1 MTISFL
7 VYVTSNFI
15 FSLWAVVHHSLWEGS
30 MRGSRNLSI
39 LLCRIVSLLAV
50 VYHSLWLGSDR
61 SSSSDFLSIS
71 FSHFTWMFIFSVS
84 GQLSTTVSER
94 APWGAQRVT
103 FFFSISFSH
112 FTWIFIFSLWAFVHH
127 SLWGFDSYAS
137 LSSRLSGSPWKGY
150 ALPSTMFRSFDLCPS
165 L

>member
-1 MTISFL
+1 MSLQILFSVSGQLSTTVSERAPWGAQGICQFSCVVLSVSWQLSTTVSDLALTGAQVVTFFL
-7 VYVTSNFI
+7 FLSVTSLECLF
-15 FSLWAVVHHSLWEGS
+15 
-30 MRGSRNLSI
+30 
-39 LLCRIVSLLAV
+39 
-50 VYHSLWLGSDR
+50 
-61 SSSSDFLSIS
+61 
-71 FSHFTWMFIFSVS
+71 FSVS

-112 FTWIFIFSLWAFVHH
+112 FTWILIFSLWAFVHH
-127 SLWGFDSYAS
+127 SLWGFDGYAS